1 MRIAVHAERRALAA
15 WMAPALGMALMAG
28 CAGDEIDQTGQR
40 LNGGGNVLAQE
51 PIPGSLRGVP
61 VPLPDLTDVVQDRE
75 AAILL
80 GKALFWDQQVGSDGM
95 ACASCHFHAGADVRL
110 TNQLNPGFL
119 AGDTDFGAIAPA
131 AELGKTASG
140 ANARS
145 NYTLVANDF
154 PFHQLA
160 NPLNR
165 NSTILIS
172 TNDVASSAGVYG
184 RDFTGLIT
192 GSADELCG
200 PADASIFHAG
210 PRPARQVE
218 PRNSPTT
225 INAVFFFR
233 NFWDGRANNVFNGVD
248 PFGRRSIEND
258 PRARILVYRGG
269 TAALEAFH
277 VRNASL
283 ASQAV
288 GPALSDLEMS
298 CAGRTFPLLGRK
310 MLGLTPLALQR
321 IHTQDSVLG
330 PYRRT
335 SGQGL
340 TESYTKLI
348 KQAFKPEYWDAPGT
362 WRINDSGNLVA
373 DPNGFTHRE
382 LNFSLYFGLA
392 IMLYEA
398 TLVSDDTR
406 FDHYVGC
413 TSPGCNQIVAPDPSA
428 LTSQEQDGLDIFMNK
443 GKCINCHKG
452 PEFSAAASH
461 LQAERVEDGLVERML
476 MGDDGVALYDNGFY
490 NIGVRP
496 TAEDI
501 GLGAKDPFDFPLSFT
516 RQYRRI
522 LRGQDMPDPFQV
534 DPCTFD
540 VPFSQ
545 DLFPGSPCSV
555 EPTTD
560 PQISALRVAV
570 DGAFKTPGL
579 RNVGLTPPYFHNGG
593 TATLAG
599 VVDFYNRGG
608 DRRGPHGDDTTGTG
622 PIGQGG
628 TGGSNL
634 DPDIEQLD
642 LDAAERAALI
652 AFLLALTDERVACEE
667 APFDHPSL
675 IVPNGHSNSDL
686 DADGL
691 ADDRVIEL
699 PEIGASGRQVENY
712 DCIDNTG
719 DLFQMSILGF

>member
-1 MRIAVHAERRALAA
+1 MRSAVHAERTARVL
-15 WMAPALGMALMAG
+15 WLAPALGMALLAG
-28 CAGDEIDQTGQR
+28 CAGDDIDLDQARQRVTGEDPAE
-40 LNGGGNVLAQE
+40 NA
-51 PIPGSLRGVP
+51 IPGALGSVR
-61 VPLPDLTDVVQDRE
+61 VPLPDLSDVVKDQQ

-80 GKALFWDQQVGSDGM
+80 GKALFWDQQLGSDGM
-95 ACASCHFHAGADVRL
+95 ACASCHFHAGADIRL
-110 TNQLNPGFL
+110 KNQLSPGLL
-119 AGDTDFGAIAPA
+119 AGDTAFGAIAPA
-131 AELGKTASG
+131 AMLGKTASG

-145 NYTLVANDF
+145 NYTLVAADF
-154 PFHQLA
+154 PFHKLSD
-160 NPLNR
+160 PLDR
-165 NSTILIS
+165 NSAIVVS
-172 TNDVASSAGVYG
+172 TNDVASSAGAYG
-184 RDFTGLIT
+184 RAFTAIAP
-192 GSADELCG
+192 GSPDDLCG

-210 PRPARQVE
+210 TRPARQVE

-248 PFGRRSIEND
+248 PFGRRSIENN
-258 PRARILVYRGG
+258 PRARILVNRAG
-269 TAALEAFH
+269 TVALEAFH

-288 GPALSDLEMS
+288 GPPLSDLEMS

-321 IHTQDSVLG
+321 IHPQDSVLA
-330 PYRRT
+330 PYRNA

-348 KQAFKPEYWDAPGT
+348 KQAFKTEYWDAPGT
-362 WRINDSGNLVA
+362 WIIDGSGNLVA

-398 TLVSDDTR
+398 TLISDDTP
-406 FDHYVGC
+406 FDRYVGC
-413 TSPGCNQIVAPDPSA
+413 TSASCDPIVAPSASA
-428 LTSQEQDGLDIFMNK
+428 LTSQELQGLDVFLNK

-461 LQAERVEDGLVERML
+461 LQGERQEDGLVERML
-476 MGDDGVALYDNGFY
+476 MRDNGVALYDNGFY

-496 TAEDI
+496 TAEDV
-501 GLGAKDPFDFPLSFT
+501 GVGAKDPYDMPLSFT

-522 LRGQDMPDPFQV
+522 LRGEDVPDPFQV

-555 EPTTD
+555 EPTTTED
-560 PQISALRVAV
+560 IQNLRSAV

-608 DRRGPHGDDTTGTG
+608 DRRGPLSDDTTGTG
-622 PIGQGG
+622 PRGQGG

-634 DPDIEQLD
+634 DADITQLN
-642 LDAAERAALI
+642 LTASERAALV

-675 IVPNGHSNSDL
+675 VLPNGHANSDL

-691 ADDRVIEL
+691 ADDHVLEL
-699 PEIGASGRQVENY
+699 PEIGASGRQAESY
-712 DCIDNTG
+712 DCIANTG
-719 DLFQMSILGF
+719 NLFQMSILGF

>member
-1 MRIAVHAERRALAA
+1 MRSAVHAERRARVV
-15 WMAPALGMALMAG
+15 WIAPALGMALLAG
-28 CAGDEIDQTGQR
+28 CAGDDIDQAPQR
-40 LNGGGNVLAQE
+40 LNGGPPQAE
-51 PIPGSLRGVP
+51 PAPGSLRSVA
-61 VPLPDLTDVVQDRE
+61 VPLPDLSGVVRDRE
-75 AAILL
+75 AAVLL

-95 ACASCHFHAGADVRL
+95 ACASCHFHAGADIRL
-110 TNQLNPGFL
+110 TNQLSPGLL
-119 AGDTDFGAIAPA
+119 AGDTGFGAIAPA
-131 AELGKTASG
+131 SQLGKTGSG
-140 ANARS
+140 ALAGP
-145 NYTLVANDF
+145 NYTLVAADF
-154 PFHQLA
+154 PFHRLA
-160 NPLNR
+160 NPLDR
-165 NSTILIS
+165 NSAIVIS

-184 RDFTGLIT
+184 RDFTGLAT
-192 GSADELCG
+192 GSADDLCG

-210 PRPARQVE
+210 ALPARQVE

-258 PRARILVYRGG
+258 PRARILAHRGSSV
-269 TAALEAFH
+269 ALEEFD

-288 GPALSDLEMS
+288 GPPLSDLEMS

-310 MLGLTPLALQR
+310 MLGLAPLALQR
-321 IHTQDSVLG
+321 VHAQDSVLG
-330 PYRRT
+330 PYRHPG
-335 SGQGL
+335 GQGL
-340 TESYTKLI
+340 TVSYADLI
-348 KQAFKPEYWDAPGT
+348 EQAFEPAYWDAAGT
-362 WRINDSGNLVA
+362 WSIDGSGNLVA
-373 DPNGFTHRE
+373 DPGGFTHEE

-398 TLVSDDTR
+398 TLISDDTR
-406 FDHYVGC
+406 FDRYVGC
-413 TSPGCNQIVAPDPSA
+413 TSASCSEIVAPDPEA
-428 LTSQEQDGLDIFMNK
+428 LTSQEERGLELFLNE

-461 LQAERVEDGLVERML
+461 LQPENAEDGLVERMI
-476 MGDDGVALYDNGFY
+476 MGDDEVALYDNGFY

-496 TAEDI
+496 TAEDP
-501 GLGAKDPFDFPLSFT
+501 GLGGTDPFGIPLSFT
-516 RQYRRI
+516 RQYLDM
-522 LRGQDMPDPFQV
+522 LRGLGVPDPSEV
-534 DPCTFD
+534 DPCTFE

-545 DLFPGSPCSV
+545 DLLPGPCSV
-555 EPTTD
+555 EPTTNA
-560 PQISALRVAV
+560 QIDQLRVAV

-579 RNVGLTPPYFHNGG
+579 RNIGLTPPYFHNGG

-599 VVDFYNRGG
+599 VIDFYNRGG
-608 DRRGPHGDDTTGTG
+608 DRRGPSGNDTTGTG
-622 PIGQGG
+622 PLGQGG

-634 DPDIEQLD
+634 DPDITHLG
-642 LDAAERAALI
+642 LNASERAALV

-675 IVPNGHSNSDL
+675 VLPSGHASSDL

-691 ADDRVIEL
+691 ADDHVIEL

-719 DLFQMSILGF
+719 NLFQMSILGF